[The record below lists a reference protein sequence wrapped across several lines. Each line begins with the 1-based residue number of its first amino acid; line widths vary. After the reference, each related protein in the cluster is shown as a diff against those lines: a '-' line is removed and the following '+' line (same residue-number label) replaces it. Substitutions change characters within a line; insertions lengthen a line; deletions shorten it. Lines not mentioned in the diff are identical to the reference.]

1 VHTLTRQLHRL
12 EQTIADRRIPP
23 RWKRQPTLSR
33 YGTVG
38 ELLDAIRTFNHPDSN
53 GIITELVDQ
62 PTDAYGVDPRTIVIM
77 GLGRRLR
84 MNYRRLNSTDFDDAM
99 TDLAAV
105 VCEPGAVAALA
116 DKPSIADT
124 LVRRAGRRAERHR
137 STRGRRQDRTQTLSS
152 DLIDDRYTTNNH
164 GELDDLVALRSALR
178 QLRSEV
184 TAAVDHGLASGTQWD
199 NLCDAVLR
207 PALGLPSTSP
217 TRRNGSRARQALG
230 RYIDHALD
238 VA

>member
-1 VHTLTRQLHRL
+1 MHTLNRQLHQL

-137 STRGRRQDRTQTLSS
+137 STRGRRQDRTQTISS
-152 DLIDDRYTTNNH
+152 DLIDDRYTINNF
-164 GELDDLVALRSALR
+164 GELDELVALRSALR
-178 QLRSEV
+178 QLRAEV
-184 TAAVDHGLASGTQWD
+184 TTAVDEGLASRTQWD
-199 NLCDAVLR
+199 NLCDVVIR
-207 PALGLPSTSP
+207 PALGLSSTAP
-217 TRRNGSRARQALG
+217 TRRNGSRARQALAP
-230 RYIDHALD
+230 YIDHALD

>member
-1 VHTLTRQLHRL
+1 MTN
-12 EQTIADRRIPP
+12 
-23 RWKRQPTLSR
+23 K
-33 YGTVG
+33 
-38 ELLDAIRTFNHPDSN
+38 N
-53 GIITELVDQ
+53 
-62 PTDAYGVDPRTIVIM
+62 DAYAQAGVSLSAGAETTKRISAAVKSTHDDRVVS
-77 GLGRRLR
+77 GLG
-84 MNYRRLNSTDFDDAM
+84 SFGGVFAM

-105 VCEPGAVAALA
+105 VCEPGAVASLA
-116 DKPSIADT
+116 GKPSIADT

-137 STRGRRQDRTQTLSS
+137 ATRGRRQDRTQTLSS

-199 NLCDAVLR
+199 NLCDAVIR

-230 RYIDHALD
+230 PYIDHALD